1 MWAATGYAMSMGSLG
16 EMADSGAVD
25 VLRKAVA
32 ILGERGWTQGAT
44 RDLHT
49 GEVDIL
55 GAIALAAGAKVSEV
69 DDRPDL
75 LTTSVPPAR
84 RAAALVAWEALEWA
98 VDGDPVSWQDFGSRR
113 FHDVVRVIQKA
124 ADRLA
129 ISIR

>member
-1 MWAATGYAMSMGSLG
+1 MSSLG
-16 EMADSGAVD
+16 EMAESGAIE

-32 ILGERGWTQGAT
+32 VLGERGWTQGVT

-55 GAIALAAGAKVSEV
+55 GAVALAAGARVSEV

-84 RAAALVAWEALEWA
+84 RAAALIAWETLEWA
-98 VDGDPVSWQDFGSRR
+98 VDGDPVLWQDSGQRR
-113 FHDVVRVIQKA
+113 FHDVARVIQKA

-129 ISIR
+129 IAIK